1 MSATLSSVVEL
12 VMWKE
17 SHTCTRLRKILRNNK
32 RVVEPAKRATL
43 EDVAAL
49 AKVSVTTASRVLT
62 RRGELRADT
71 RDSVLAAA
79 KELGYNRNSTSRG
92 RTVRRTMQHIE
103 LVLGAFES
111 PWSEEVITGAR
122 QQAFE
127 LGFDLV
133 LTQERENPVEDWP
146 IRIANRRSSGV
157 ILGLIMPT
165 RSQLKM
171 LAGFEV
177 PTVLLDPWS
186 DPPDDLQSVG
196 STNFL
201 GGQDAAKHLVEF
213 GYSSFAIA
221 TSHLRYRFGRARE
234 RGFREQIEKRLPG
247 SQVALI
253 NVDWDGTLDIDSLK
267 RALASSHGSRLG
279 IFAVNDVMAKR
290 LVKALAE
297 SGVAVPDRVGV
308 VGFDD
313 EPDFASGIA
322 LTTIRQPIQ
331 EMARK
336 AVQLIQEAHTDE
348 VSEKH
353 WHELETELIV
363 RSTTSKSSS

>member
-1 MSATLSSVVEL
+1 MSATRSSVVEL
-12 VMWKE
+12 VMVKE
-17 SHTCTRLRKILRNNK
+17 SHRCKEHRKILRNNLTM
-32 RVVEPAKRATL
+32 VEPTKRATL
-43 EDVAAL
+43 GDVAEL
-49 AKVSVTTASRVLT
+49 ANVSVTTASRVLT
-62 RRGELRADT
+62 RRGELKADT
-71 RDSVLAAA
+71 RNTVLAAA
-79 KELGYNRNSTSRG
+79 KELGYSRTTTSRG
-92 RTVRRTMQHIE
+92 RTVRRQMQHIE

-122 QQAFE
+122 QEAFE

-157 ILGLIMPT
+157 VLGLIMPT

-213 GYSSFAIA
+213 GYSKFAIA

-234 RGFREQIEKRLPG
+234 RGFREQIERQMPG
-247 SQVALI
+247 SEVALI
-253 NVDWDGTLDIDSLK
+253 NVDWDGTLDLDSLK

-279 IFAVNDVMAKR
+279 VFAVNDVMAKR
-290 LVKALAE
+290 LCKALLE
-297 SGVAVPDRVGV
+297 IGVAVPDQVGV

-313 EPDFASGIA
+313 EPDFTSGIA

-336 AVQLIQEAHTDE
+336 AVQLIQQAQQGEL
-348 VSEKH
+348 SENR

-363 RSTTSKSSS
+363 RSTTAKV